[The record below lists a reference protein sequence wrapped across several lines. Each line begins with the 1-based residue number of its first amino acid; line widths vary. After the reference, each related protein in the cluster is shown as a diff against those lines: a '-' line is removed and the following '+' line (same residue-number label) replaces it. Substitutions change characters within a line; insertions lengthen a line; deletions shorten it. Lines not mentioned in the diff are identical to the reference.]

1 MPWLYRCGDL
11 LIDIDGVEKII
22 NTMIGVRQGSCEGPE
37 CYRWQIAAVMEAW
50 KEVRSAENVTLRTCR
65 DSTTGTRNLKE
76 QTALDAEM
84 DECLNRVQDR
94 RMATLSN
101 GFLAEEFDVID
112 LLYAD
117 DTCLPFLSKSDL
129 ELDLIKFRGLCKRF
143 GLEIHVKK
151 PQQEKKSKTLAV
163 CTEVSK
169 RDVERA
175 DMSDID
181 AGGGCTIH
189 MAKRG
194 KYLGSL
200 ISQDGESGADIDNRT
215 SCGWAAFAKLQNVLT
230 KVEVERSG
238 P

>member
-1 MPWLYRCGDL
+1 
-11 LIDIDGVEKII
+11 
-22 NTMIGVRQGSCEGPE
+22 
-37 CYRWQIAAVMEAW
+37 
-50 KEVRSAENVTLRTCR
+50 
-65 DSTTGTRNLKE
+65 
-76 QTALDAEM
+76 M

-129 ELDLIKFRGLCKRF
+129 ERDLIKFRDLCKRF

-200 ISQDGESGADIDNRT
+200 ISQDGESGADIDNRI

-230 KVEVERSG
+230 KVEVEMPTKRVLYEATVLNVLLYGCESWTVKEEHKQKRSG